1 MGSESGLGGQIAF
14 LRTVP
19 LLRHARLAD
28 LEALAGWASERTYG
42 RGQIIFRE
50 GQPGRELYIVRSG
63 EVIVSQRL
71 RGRVENVIARFGPR
85 EFLGELGWITGSP
98 RTATAQAHCDSTLIH
113 VPGERLFE
121 VIETAPETACRLL
134 LALAEEFAER
144 ISETNQRLRQAV
156 LWGLDATGYPD
167 DAVPPGEVT

>member
-1 MGSESGLGGQIAF
+1 MGANNGLTGQIAF

-19 LLRHARLAD
+19 LLRHARDAD
-28 LEALAGWASERTYG
+28 LEALSRWASRRAYG
-42 RGQIIFRE
+42 AGEVIFRE
-50 GQPGRELYIVRSG
+50 GQTGRELYIIQSG

-85 EFLGELGWITGSP
+85 DFLGELGWITGAP
-98 RTATAQAHCDSTLIH
+98 RTATAQAHSDATLVQI
-113 VPGERLFE
+113 PGARLFE
-121 VIETAPETACRLL
+121 LIETTPETACRLL

-144 ISETNQRLRQAV
+144 ISETNQRLREAV

-167 DAVPPGEVT
+167 EALPPGEVT